1 MFRSEIEKEE
11 INQLEVRQFEGE
23 IRVVSDRSSCY
34 DAIQEI
40 QKYDVLGF
48 DTETKPVYKKG
59 GNNRIALIQVSNSD
73 VAWLFRVNRIGIPDE
88 LRSFLENESQL
99 KIGAGLLDDMRKLR
113 QMVRLTP
120 GGFLDLQ
127 KYVEAFNI
135 ESKSLKKMVAIVL
148 GYKISKSQQ
157 LSNWESD
164 SLTDQQIRYA
174 ATDAWV
180 CLEIYNALRNSLID
194 QTINE

>member
-1 MFRSEIEKEE
+1 MFRTEIAKED

-23 IRVVSDRSSCY
+23 VRVVSDNKTFRE
-34 DAIQEI
+34 AMLEI
-40 QKYDVLGF
+40 GKYDVLGF
-48 DTETKPVYKKG
+48 DTETKPSFKKG
-59 GNNRIALIQVSNSD
+59 VNNRIALIQISNRR
-73 VAWLFRVNRIGIPDE
+73 VAWLFRVNILGIPQE
-88 LRSFLENESQL
+88 LKLLFEDDSVL
-99 KIGAGLLDDMRKLR
+99 KIGAGLHDDMRRIR
-113 QMVRLTP
+113 QMVSFVP

-157 LSNWESD
+157 MSNWEAD
-164 SLTDQQIRYA
+164 SLTDQQVKYA

-180 CLEIYNALRNSLID
+180 CLEIYNKLRDSLND
-194 QTINE
+194 YR